1 MNAKPTTIRMIALL
15 LAGLSL
21 GQPAPAGEAEIRIRP
36 AAEVRSGAVCL
47 QEIADIQCEN
57 QELKDRLANLIIAG
71 QQPDG
76 GELVLGTLEI
86 TAALAQAQIHPAGI
100 DIYGASQCRVKTN
113 CAEQT
118 ADLPSIPLI
127 PQKEPAVLSI
137 PESILSEPSSQEP
150 NDDMAG
156 ITLSD
161 QLTDTVAQMMDLD
174 KASLK
179 IEWQCKDPSWLQQRA
194 GSDRFKI
201 VPLSPI
207 RLGQIQFAVTD
218 LSLREPENRRQGDP
232 GRCKVSGK
240 VEFLCESVVAAQA
253 LRPGQVITP
262 EMVKRMPRRVTS
274 FREVGITDLDY
285 VVGQEVARAVSENEL
300 VLPGMIRKVQLVKR
314 NEYVDVIAKVGQVEI
329 RQRCKA
335 LAGGAYGDVILV
347 RDETNKRTVQ
357 GRITAARQVN
367 VMEESVPEK
376 EVLLSKEFISSAS
389 EKRYQEN

>member
-1 MNAKPTTIRMIALL
+1 M
-15 LAGLSL
+15 
-21 GQPAPAGEAEIRIRP
+21 
-36 AAEVRSGAVCL
+36 
-47 QEIADIQCEN
+47 
-57 QELKDRLANLIIAG
+57 
-71 QQPDG
+71 
-76 GELVLGTLEI
+76 
-86 TAALAQAQIHPAGI
+86 
-100 DIYGASQCRVKTN
+100 KTN

-118 ADLPSIPLI
+118 ADLPPSPLT
-127 PQKEPAVLSI
+127 PQKESAVLSI
-137 PESILSEPSSQEP
+137 PESILSELSSQEP
-150 NDDMAG
+150 NDDIAG

-174 KASLK
+174 TASLK
-179 IEWQCKDPSWLQQRA
+179 IEWQCKDPSWLQQPAA
-194 GSDRFKI
+194 GDRFKI

-207 RLGQIQFAVTD
+207 RLGQVQFAVTD

-285 VVGQEVARAVSENEL
+285 VVGQEVARAAGENEL

-335 LAGGAYGDVILV
+335 LAGGAYGDVILA
-347 RDETNKRTVQ
+347 RDENNKRTVQ
-357 GRITAARQVN
+357 GRITAARQVT

-376 EVLLSKEFISSAS
+376 EVLLSKDFISSAS

>member
-1 MNAKPTTIRMIALL
+1 MKTKLYNIRIAILL

-36 AAEVRSGAVCL
+36 VAEVRSGAVCL
-47 QEIADIQCEN
+47 QAIADIQCES

-86 TAALAQAQIHPAGI
+86 TTALAQARIQPAGI

-118 ADLPSIPLI
+118 ADSASA
-127 PQKEPAVLSI
+127 AVLALPPASGL
-137 PESILSEPSSQEP
+137 PEAFLAEPNAEEP
-150 NDDMAG
+150 NDS
-156 ITLSD
+156 LSD
-161 QLTDTVAQMMDLD
+161 YLTEKVADMMGLDT
-174 KASLK
+174 ASLK
-179 IEWQCKDPSWLQQRA
+179 IEWQCKDPSWLQQPAA
-194 GSDRFKI
+194 GDRFKI

-207 RLGQIQFAVTD
+207 RLGQVQFAVTD
-218 LSLREPENRRQGDP
+218 LSLREPESRRQGDP

-285 VVGQEVARAVSENEL
+285 VVGQEVARAAGENEL

-347 RDETNKRTVQ
+347 RDENNKRTVQ
-357 GRITAARQVN
+357 GRITAAQQVA
-367 VMEESVPEK
+367 VMEESAPEK
-376 EVLLSKEFISSAS
+376 EVLLSKDFIGSNSQ
-389 EKRYQEN
+389 KRYQEN

>member
-1 MNAKPTTIRMIALL
+1 MKTKPSPIRIILLL

-36 AAEVRSGAVCL
+36 VAEVRSGAVCL
-47 QEIADIQCEN
+47 QAIADIQCES

-86 TAALAQAQIHPAGI
+86 TTALAQARIQPAGI

-118 ADLPSIPLI
+118 ADSASA
-127 PQKEPAVLSI
+127 AVLALPPASGL
-137 PESILSEPSSQEP
+137 PEAFLAEPNAEEP
-150 NDDMAG
+150 NDS
-156 ITLSD
+156 LSD
-161 QLTDTVAQMMDLD
+161 YLTEKVADMMGLDT
-174 KASLK
+174 ASLK
-179 IEWQCKDPSWLQQRA
+179 IEWQCKDPSWLQQPAA
-194 GSDRFKI
+194 GDRFKI

-207 RLGQIQFAVTD
+207 RLGQVQFAVTD
-218 LSLREPENRRQGDP
+218 LSLREPESRRQGDP

-285 VVGQEVARAVSENEL
+285 VVGQEVARAAGENEL

-347 RDETNKRTVQ
+347 RDENNKRTVQ
-357 GRITAARQVN
+357 GRITAAQQVA
-367 VMEESVPEK
+367 VMEESAPEK
-376 EVLLSKEFISSAS
+376 EVLLSKDFIGSNSQ
-389 EKRYQEN
+389 KRYQEN

>member
-1 MNAKPTTIRMIALL
+1 MKAKPITIRMIALL

-21 GQPAPAGEAEIRIRP
+21 GQAAPAGEAEIRIRP
-36 AAEVRSGAVCL
+36 AAAVRSGAVCL
-47 QEIADIQCEN
+47 QEIADIRCEN
-57 QELKDRLANLIIAG
+57 QELQARLANLIIAG

-86 TAALAQAQIHPAGI
+86 TAALAQARIHPAGI
-100 DIYGASQCRVKTN
+100 DIYGASQCRVTWGG
-113 CAEQT
+113 
-118 ADLPSIPLI
+118 S
-127 PQKEPAVLSI
+127 EPIAAPAPAAVLGQPPASDW
-137 PESILSEPSSQEP
+137 PEGFLAEPNAEEP
-150 NDDMAG
+150 NDSLADRLTEKVADMMG
-156 ITLSD
+156 
-161 QLTDTVAQMMDLD
+161 LD
-174 KASLK
+174 PASLK
-179 IEWQCKDPSWLQQRA
+179 IEWQCKDPSWLQRPAA
-194 GSDRFKI
+194 GDRFKI

-207 RLGQIQFAVTD
+207 RLGQVQFGVTD
-218 LSLREPENRRQGDP
+218 LSLREPENRLQGEP

-262 EMVKRMPRRVTS
+262 EMVKRVPRRVSS
-274 FREVGITDLDY
+274 FREVGITDPDY
-285 VVGQEVARAVSENEL
+285 VVGQETARAVSENEL

-347 RDETNKRTVQ
+347 RDESNKRTVQ
-357 GRITAARQVN
+357 GRITAAGQVA

-376 EVLLSKEFISSAS
+376 EVLLSKDFIGSVS

>member
-1 MNAKPTTIRMIALL
+1 MKPKPSPIRIILLL

-36 AAEVRSGAVCL
+36 VAEVRSGAVCL
-47 QEIADIQCEN
+47 QAIADIQCES

-86 TAALAQAQIHPAGI
+86 TTALAQARIQPAGI

-118 ADLPSIPLI
+118 ADSASA
-127 PQKEPAVLSI
+127 AVLALPPASGL
-137 PESILSEPSSQEP
+137 PEAFLAEPNAEEP
-150 NDDMAG
+150 NDS
-156 ITLSD
+156 LSD
-161 QLTDTVAQMMDLD
+161 YLTEKVADMMGLDT
-174 KASLK
+174 ASLK
-179 IEWQCKDPSWLQQRA
+179 IEWQCKDPSWLQQPAA
-194 GSDRFKI
+194 GDRFKI

-207 RLGQIQFAVTD
+207 RLGQVQFAVTD
-218 LSLREPENRRQGDP
+218 LSLREPESRRQGDP

-285 VVGQEVARAVSENEL
+285 VVGQEVARAAGENEL

-347 RDETNKRTVQ
+347 RDENNKRTVQ
-357 GRITAARQVN
+357 GRITAAQQVA
-367 VMEESVPEK
+367 VMEESAPEK
-376 EVLLSKEFISSAS
+376 EVLLSKDFIGSNSQ
-389 EKRYQEN
+389 KRYQEN